1 MVSTTYENVE
11 LSNLKRYGRWMA
23 KLVAHMLG
31 ISLGSNPDI
40 YQKYKIRDINKG
52 VAIGQ
57 HTLVRQKNI

>member
-1 MVSTTYENVE
+1 
-11 LSNLKRYGRWMA
+11 MA